1 MIPMPTDPIKKI
13 YLYNAHGYGFGG
25 RIDRPFQHVLD
36 VHAGASLPTTG
47 GYEVSRRENF
57 RLNEIISYT
66 AAHTVVAGSRNEK
79 DGSYTTLASST
90 IEGLNILDMVT
101 ADRIVARVASKQL
114 ITDDEPTITPIGSH
128 FENLRIAGCPI
139 EVELDTDLFNRF
151 GTFSD
156 FKKAYEGDQQHR
168 ERMQA
173 AFLWGKPKFEVPDFL
188 RERYNW
194 FAGDKFPESKGI
206 VLCSLV
212 KGFKTCCGEFKDNCG
227 ELKVYGNVIDVPQF
241 GKVYLGEVML
251 KQYERE
257 VTMLRVEM
265 GSPTSGPASGPSGGG
280 GGTTYP

>member
-1 MIPMPTDPIKKI
+1 MDSTKKI

-36 VHAGASLPTTG
+36 VHAGASLPTEG

-57 RLNEIISYT
+57 RLNETISYT
-66 AAHTVVAGSRNEK
+66 AAHTVVSGSRNEK

-101 ADRIVARVASKQL
+101 ADRIVARVASKQF
-114 ITDDEPTITPIGSH
+114 IDDLEPTITPIGSH

-151 GTFSD
+151 GTFEK
-156 FKKAYEGDQQHR
+156 FKKAYDGDQQCR
-168 ERMQA
+168 DRMQA
-173 AFLWGKPKFEVPDFL
+173 VFLWGKPKFEVPDFL

-212 KGFKTCCGEFKDNCG
+212 KGFTTKCGELKDNCG
-227 ELKVYGNVIDVPQF
+227 ELKVYGNVIEVPQF

-251 KQYERE
+251 KQYERQ
-257 VTMLRVEM
+257 VTMLRLEL
-265 GSPTSGPASGPSGGG
+265 GSPTAGATVGPTTGG
-280 GGTTYP
+280 GGTGFP

>member
-1 MIPMPTDPIKKI
+1 
-13 YLYNAHGYGFGG
+13 
-25 RIDRPFQHVLD
+25 

-156 FKKAYEGDQQHR
+156 FKKAYEADQQHR

-251 KQYERE
+251 KHHERE

>member
-156 FKKAYEGDQQHR
+156 FKKAYEADQQHR

-227 ELKVYGNVIDVPQF
+227 QLKVYGNVIDVPQF

-251 KQYERE
+251 KHHERE

>member
-1 MIPMPTDPIKKI
+1 MPTDPIKKI

-47 GYEVSRRENF
+47 GYEASRRENF

-251 KQYERE
+251 KHHERE

>member
-1 MIPMPTDPIKKI
+1 MPTDPIKKI

-36 VHAGASLPTTG
+36 VHSGASLPTTG

>member
-251 KQYERE
+251 KHHERE

>member
-1 MIPMPTDPIKKI
+1 MPTDPIKKI

-36 VHAGASLPTTG
+36 VHAGASLPTEG
-47 GYEVSRRENF
+47 GYEVSRKENF
-57 RLNEIISYT
+57 RLNETISYT
-66 AAHTVVAGSRNEK
+66 AAHTVLSGSRNEK

-139 EVELDTDLFNRF
+139 HAELDADLFNRF
-151 GTFSD
+151 GTFTA
-156 FKKAYEGDQQHR
+156 FKEAYEGNQAER
-168 ERMQA
+168 EAMQRV
-173 AFLWGKPKFEVPDFL
+173 FLWGKPKFDVPDFL

-194 FAGDKFPESKGI
+194 FAGDKFPASKGI

-212 KGFKTCCGEFKDNCG
+212 KGIKSCCGHELCG
-227 ELKVYGNVIDVPQF
+227 ELKVYGNVIVVPQF

-257 VTMLRVEM
+257 VTMLRVDL
-265 GSPTSGPASGPSGGG
+265 GSPAAGAAGGPDAGGG
-280 GGTTYP
+280 GSTYP

>member
-1 MIPMPTDPIKKI
+1 MPTDPIKKI

-139 EVELDTDLFNRF
+139 EVELGTDLFNRF

>member
-1 MIPMPTDPIKKI
+1 MATDSTKKI
-13 YLYNAHGYGFGG
+13 YLYTAHGYGFGG

-36 VHAGASLPTTG
+36 VHAGASLPTEG
-47 GYEVSRRENF
+47 GYEVSRKENF
-57 RLNEIISYT
+57 RLNETISYA

-151 GTFSD
+151 GTFSA
-156 FKKAYEGDQQHR
+156 FKKAYKADQQYR
-168 ERMQA
+168 DRMQSV
-173 AFLWGKPKFEVPDFL
+173 FLWGKPKFEVPDFL

-194 FAGDKFPESKGI
+194 FAGDEFPESKGI

-212 KGFKTCCGEFKDNCG
+212 KGFKTCCGELKDNCG
-227 ELKVYGNVIDVPQF
+227 ELKIYGNVIEVPQF

-251 KQYERE
+251 QQYERQ
-257 VTMLRVEM
+257 VTMLRLEL
-265 GSPTSGPASGPSGGG
+265 GSPTTGTGGGPGAGGG
-280 GGTTYP
+280 GSTYP

>member
-1 MIPMPTDPIKKI
+1 MATDPTKKI
-13 YLYNAHGYGFGG
+13 YLYTAHGYGFGG

-36 VHAGASLPTTG
+36 VHAGASLPTEG

-57 RLNEIISYT
+57 RLNETISYT
-66 AAHTVVAGSRNEK
+66 AAHTVVAGSRNDK

-114 ITDDEPTITPIGSH
+114 ITDEEPTITPIGSH
-128 FENLRIAGCPI
+128 FENLRIAGCPL

-151 GTFSD
+151 GTFES
-156 FKKAYEGDQQHR
+156 FRKAYEGDQQYLT
-168 ERMQA
+168 RMQA
-173 AFLWGKPKFEVPDFL
+173 VFPWRNPKFDVPDFL

-212 KGFKTCCGEFKDNCG
+212 KGFKTCCGELKDNCG
-227 ELKVYGNVIDVPQF
+227 ELKIYGNVIEVPQF

-251 KQYERE
+251 KQYERQ
-257 VTMLRVEM
+257 VTMLRLEL
-265 GSPTSGPASGPSGGG
+265 GSPAAGATVGPTTGGG
-280 GGTTYP
+280 GATFP

>member
-1 MIPMPTDPIKKI
+1 MLMDPIKKI

-47 GYEVSRRENF
+47 GYEVSRAENF
-57 RLNEIISYT
+57 RLNETISYT
-66 AAHTVVAGSRNEK
+66 AAHTVVSGSRNEK
-79 DGSYTTLASST
+79 DGSYTTLASAT

-101 ADRIVARVASKQL
+101 ADRIVARVASKQCL
-114 ITDDEPTITPIGSH
+114 DDPEPTITPIGSH

-139 EVELDTDLFNRF
+139 HAELDTDLFNRY
-151 GTFSD
+151 GTFKA
-156 FKKAYEGDQQHR
+156 FREAYEGNQQSR
-168 ERMQA
+168 EAMQA
-173 AFLWGKPKFEVPDFL
+173 LFLWGKPKFEVPEFL

-212 KGFKTCCGEFKDNCG
+212 KSIKANCG
-227 ELKVYGNVIDVPQF
+227 ELRVYGNVIDVPQF

-251 KQYERE
+251 KNYERQ
-257 VTMLRVEM
+257 VTMLRLEL
-265 GSPTSGPASGPSGGG
+265 GSPTAGIAIGPTTGG
-280 GGTTYP
+280 GGTTFP

>member
-1 MIPMPTDPIKKI
+1 MATDSIKKI
-13 YLYNAHGYGFGG
+13 YLYTAHGYGFGG

-47 GYEVSRRENF
+47 GYEVSRKENF
-57 RLNEIISYT
+57 RLNETISYT
-66 AAHTVVAGSRNEK
+66 AAHTVVSGSRNEK
-79 DGSYTTLASST
+79 DGSYTTLASAT
-90 IEGLNILDMVT
+90 IEGLNIQDVVT
-101 ADRIVARVASKQL
+101 ADRIVARVASKQF
-114 ITDDEPTITPIGSH
+114 IDDPEPTITPIGSH

-139 EVELDTDLFNRF
+139 EPELDTDLFNRF
-151 GTFSD
+151 GTFES
-156 FKKAYEGDQQHR
+156 FRKAYDGDQQYR

-173 AFLWGKPKFEVPDFL
+173 VFLWGKPKFEVPEFL

-212 KGFKTCCGEFKDNCG
+212 KGFKTKCGELKTNCA
-227 ELKVYGNVIDVPQF
+227 ELKVYGNVIEVPQF

-257 VTMLRVEM
+257 VTMLRLEL
-265 GSPTSGPASGPSGGG
+265 GSPSAGTAIGPSGGG
-280 GGTTYP
+280 GGAGFP

>member
-1 MIPMPTDPIKKI
+1 MPTDPIKKI

-36 VHAGASLPTTG
+36 VHAGASLPTEG
-47 GYEVSRRENF
+47 GYEVSRKENF
-57 RLNEIISYT
+57 RLNETISYS

-114 ITDDEPTITPIGSH
+114 ITEDEPTITPIGSH
-128 FENLRIAGCPI
+128 FENLRIAGCPL
-139 EVELDTDLFNRF
+139 EVELDTDLFNHF
-151 GTFSD
+151 GTFES
-156 FKKAYEGDQQHR
+156 FRKAYEGDQQYR

-173 AFLWGKPKFEVPDFL
+173 VFLWGKPKFDVPDFL

-194 FAGDKFPESKGI
+194 FAGDKFPASKGI

-212 KGFKTCCGEFKDNCG
+212 KGFKACCG
-227 ELKVYGNVIDVPQF
+227 ELKIYGNVIEVPQF

-251 KQYERE
+251 KQYERQ
-257 VTMLRVEM
+257 VTMLRLEL
-265 GSPTSGPASGPSGGG
+265 GSPTAGATVGPTTGG
-280 GGTTYP
+280 GGTGFP

>member
-1 MIPMPTDPIKKI
+1 MDSTKKI

-36 VHAGASLPTTG
+36 VHAGASLPTEG

-57 RLNEIISYT
+57 RLNETISYT
-66 AAHTVVAGSRNEK
+66 AAHTVVSGSRNEK

-114 ITDDEPTITPIGSH
+114 ITDVEPTITPIGSH

-151 GTFSD
+151 GTFEA
-156 FKKAYEGDQQHR
+156 FRKAYKGDQQYR
-168 ERMQA
+168 DRMQSI
-173 AFLWGKPKFEVPDFL
+173 FLWGKPKFEVPDFL

-194 FAGDKFPESKGI
+194 FAGDEFPASKGI

-212 KGFKTCCGEFKDNCG
+212 KGFKTCCGDLKDNCG
-227 ELKVYGNVIDVPQF
+227 ELKVYGNVIEVPQF
-241 GKVYLGEVML
+241 GKVYLGEVAL
-251 KQYERE
+251 KRYERE
-257 VTMLRVEM
+257 VTMLRVEL
-265 GSPTSGPASGPSGGG
+265 GSPTSGTAGGPGTGG
-280 GGTTYP
+280 GGTGFP

>member
-1 MIPMPTDPIKKI
+1 MPTDPIKKI

>member
-1 MIPMPTDPIKKI
+1 MPTDPIKKI

-47 GYEVSRRENF
+47 GFEVSRRENF
-57 RLNEIISYT
+57 RLNETISYT
-66 AAHTVVAGSRNEK
+66 AVHTVVSGSRNEK

-101 ADRIVARVASKQL
+101 ADRIVARVASKQF
-114 ITDDEPTITPIGSH
+114 IDDPEPTITPIGSH
-128 FENLRIAGCPI
+128 FENLRIAGCPL

-151 GTFSD
+151 GTFD
-156 FKKAYEGDQQHR
+156 AFKKAYKGDQQYR
-168 ERMQA
+168 DRMQSV
-173 AFLWGKPKFEVPDFL
+173 FLWGKPKFEVPDFL

-194 FAGDKFPESKGI
+194 FAGDEFPESKGI

-212 KGFKTCCGEFKDNCG
+212 KGFKTYCGEFKDNCG
-227 ELKVYGNVIDVPQF
+227 ALKVYGNVIEVPQF

-251 KQYERE
+251 RQYERQ
-257 VTMLRVEM
+257 VTMLRLEL
-265 GSPTSGPASGPSGGG
+265 GSPSGGVTTGPTTGG
-280 GGTTYP
+280 GGTGFP

>member
-1 MIPMPTDPIKKI
+1 MPTDPIKKI

-156 FKKAYEGDQQHR
+156 FKKAYEADQQHR

>member
-156 FKKAYEGDQQHR
+156 FKKAYEADQQHR

-251 KQYERE
+251 KHHERE

>member
-1 MIPMPTDPIKKI
+1 
-13 YLYNAHGYGFGG
+13 
-25 RIDRPFQHVLD
+25 
-36 VHAGASLPTTG
+36 
-47 GYEVSRRENF
+47 
-57 RLNEIISYT
+57 
-66 AAHTVVAGSRNEK
+66 VVAGSRNEK

-156 FKKAYEGDQQHR
+156 FKKAYEADQQHR

-251 KQYERE
+251 KHHERE

>member
-1 MIPMPTDPIKKI
+1 MATDSTKKI
-13 YLYNAHGYGFGG
+13 YLYTAHGYGFGG

-36 VHAGASLPTTG
+36 VHAGASLPTEG
-47 GYEVSRRENF
+47 GYEVSRKENF
-57 RLNEIISYT
+57 RLNETISYT

-151 GTFSD
+151 GTFSA
-156 FKKAYEGDQQHR
+156 FKKAYKADQQYR
-168 ERMQA
+168 DRMQSV
-173 AFLWGKPKFEVPDFL
+173 FLWGKPKFEVPDFL

-194 FAGDKFPESKGI
+194 FAGDEFPESKGI

-212 KGFKTCCGEFKDNCG
+212 KGFKTCCGE
-227 ELKVYGNVIDVPQF
+227 LKIYGNVIVVPQF

-251 KQYERE
+251 QQYERQ
-257 VTMLRVEM
+257 VTMLRLEL
-265 GSPTSGPASGPSGGG
+265 GSPTTGTGGGPGAGGG
-280 GGTTYP
+280 GSTYP